1 MEEYKKK
8 NASYEDFDAMGGI
21 RTRDVCLTSH
31 PVTVR
36 LPVSLFPMRPF
47 FKPKHAYCAP
57 PAANDIKW

>member
-1 MEEYKKK
+1 MPRLRTCTK
-8 NASYEDFDAMGGI
+8 GGI

-36 LPVSLFPMRPF
+36 LPVSLFPIRPF

-57 PAANDIKW
+57 LSANDIIW